1 MSEATDG
8 TSAGLLAFLE
18 WAGKRG
24 EITSGSAQVSQ

>member
-24 EITSGSAQVSQ
+24 EIPPAALRVSQ